1 MIGSKLQNAAA
12 LAGRILLSIIFI
24 LGAIGDLTHWNQ
36 SAGMLRGQLAPVQSA
51 ATSQRFSVG
60 VGFETGVTC

>member
-1 MIGSKLQNAAA
+1 M
-12 LAGRILLSIIFI
+12 GRSDPILMRLE
-24 LGAIGDLTHWNQ
+24 
-36 SAGMLRGQLAPVQSA
+36 RGQLAPVQSA